1 VSELPGPPPE
11 LLGPPPPPVAA
22 TDPEGAPLTQQLVR
36 RVVVPLLVG
45 FLVFLVPLVVLTVRD
60 ARSGLE
66 QQAELRAAT
75 LALIARDVLGTGA
88 PIVAV
93 DELPRLEGERIAIIL
108 PSGGQLQ
115 ATADLPS
122 EALSSGV
129 IVAALQGDVAVERL
143 PSLDVVVAAAPVVRD
158 GRVGGAAVTL
168 LPSDEVDADIRGT
181 LVLLAALSI
190 GLLTVAVLAGR
201 SFARTIVRPL
211 AELDTVAGR
220 LAAGD
225 LDARAPIDLGPP
237 ELRRLAVTLN
247 RSADRT
253 QESLA
258 QQRRFVADASHQLRT
273 PLTGLRLRLESAE
286 VAGGDP
292 GGRLAAAIAEV
303 DRLSRLV
310 GDLLLLARTEA
321 SSAPDPAGTPVD
333 AAAVVADRVATWA
346 LVGQDEDVEVV
357 AGGPTDGPVGVSAPS
372 GALEQVLDNLLA
384 NALRVAPAGS
394 RVEVVV
400 RRDGD
405 RVHLEVADRGPGMT
419 EDQRRRAFDRFWRA
433 PDAGAGGSGLGLAIV
448 RELVRAAGG
457 EVHLLARDG
466 GGTLA
471 RVTLPAR
478 PAPAATPVTTGRS
491 PSG

>member
-1 VSELPGPPPE
+1 VTDGA
-11 LLGPPPPPVAA
+11 GPPPPPVAA
-22 TDPEGAPLTQQLVR
+22 TDPAPLTQQLVR

-66 QQAELRAAT
+66 QQAELRAAS

-93 DELPRLEGERIAIIL
+93 DELPRLEGELIAIIL
-108 PSGGQLQ
+108 PTGGQLQ
-115 ATADLPS
+115 ATARLPT
-122 EALSSGV
+122 EAIDSGV
-129 IVAALQGDVAVERL
+129 VTSALQGDIAVERIAA
-143 PSLDVVVAAAPVVRD
+143 LDAVVAAAPVVLE
-158 GRVGGAAVTL
+158 GQVGGAAVTV
-168 LPSDEVDADIRGT
+168 LPSRDADVRVRGT
-181 LVLLAALSI
+181 LLVLAALSA

-201 SFARTIVRPL
+201 SLARTIVRPL
-211 AELDTVAGR
+211 AELDTVASR

-225 LDARAPIDLGPP
+225 LDARAPTELGPP

-253 QESLA
+253 QEALA

-273 PLTGLRLRLESAE
+273 PLTGLRLRLEAAE
-286 VAGGDP
+286 VAAGDP
-292 GGRLAAAIAEV
+292 GGRLSAAVAEV
-303 DRLSRLV
+303 DRLTQLV
-310 GDLLLLARTEA
+310 GDLLLLARSEA
-321 SSAPDPAGTPVD
+321 ATAPDPGGALVD
-333 AAAVVADRVATWA
+333 AVAVADDRVATWA
-346 LVGQDEDVEVV
+346 LVGQDQDVEVV
-357 AGGPTDGPVGVSAPS
+357 GELPEDGPVEVTAPP

-384 NALRVAPAGS
+384 NALRAAPAGS
-394 RVEVVV
+394 RVEVIV

-405 RVHLEVADRGPGMT
+405 RVHLEVGDRGPGMT
-419 EDQRRRAFDRFWRA
+419 EEQRDRAFDRFWRA

-457 EVHLLARDG
+457 EVVLLARDPG

-478 PAPAATPVTTGRS
+478 GQPARGRPAG
-491 PSG
+491 

>member
-1 VSELPGPPPE
+1 VTDGPGPP
-11 LLGPPPPPVAA
+11 LPPVAA
-22 TDPEGAPLTQQLVR
+22 TDPAPLTQQLVR

-66 QQAELRAAT
+66 QQAELRAAS

-93 DELPRLEGERIAIIL
+93 DELPRLDGELIAIIL
-108 PSGGQLQ
+108 PTGGQLQ
-115 ATADLPS
+115 ATARLPT
-122 EALSSGV
+122 EALDSGV
-129 IVAALQGDVAVERL
+129 VASALRGDIAVERIAA
-143 PSLDVVVAAAPVVRD
+143 LDAVAAAAPVVLE
-158 GRVGGAAVTL
+158 GQVGGAAVTV
-168 LPSDEVDADIRGT
+168 LPSRDADVRVRGT
-181 LVLLAALSI
+181 LLLLAALSV

-201 SFARTIVRPL
+201 SLGRTIVRPL
-211 AELDTVAGR
+211 AELDTVASR

-225 LDARAPIDLGPP
+225 LDARAPTELGPP

-253 QESLA
+253 QEALA

-273 PLTGLRLRLESAE
+273 PLTGLRLRLEAAE

-292 GGRLAAAIAEV
+292 GGRLAAAVAEV
-303 DRLSRLV
+303 DRLTRLV

-321 SSAPDPAGTPVD
+321 APDPGGATVD
-333 AAAVVADRVATWA
+333 AVAVVGDRVATWA
-346 LVGQDEDVEVV
+346 LVGQDQDVEVV
-357 AGGPTDGPVGVSAPS
+357 AELTEDAPVEVTAPP

-384 NALRVAPAGS
+384 NALRAAPAGS

-405 RVHLEVADRGPGMT
+405 RVHLEVGDRGAGMT
-419 EDQRRRAFDRFWRA
+419 EEQRGRAFDRFWRA

-457 EVHLLARDG
+457 EVALLARDP
-466 GGTLA
+466 GTLA

-478 PAPAATPVTTGRS
+478 GR
-491 PSG
+491 PSR